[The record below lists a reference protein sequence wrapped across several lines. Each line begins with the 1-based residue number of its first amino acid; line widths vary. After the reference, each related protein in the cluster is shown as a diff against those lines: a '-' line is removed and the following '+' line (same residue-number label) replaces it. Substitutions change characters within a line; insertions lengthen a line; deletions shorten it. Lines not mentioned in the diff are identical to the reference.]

1 MAIAVKLQGKKG
13 MTAYQLMDG
22 FSIGIEKPYDNLEYN
37 DVGDLTAIHIKSYY
51 PKGTKPK

>member
-1 MAIAVKLQGKKG
+1 MLQGKKG

-22 FSIGIEKPYDNLEYN
+22 FFIGIDKPWDGLEFA
-37 DVGDLTAIHIKSYY
+37 DVGELTAIHIKSFY